1 MSKRILGN
9 KGFTL
14 IEIIASL
21 VLLSIIT
28 AVVGLGI
35 YKIFEGFI
43 SVKKNAAAA
52 QKAQVA
58 MVRLVNEFTGIAVI
72 SGNATSLNYKSY
84 SYLDGTLKS
93 HTVTWEG
100 TSGSPLLLD
109 GVTLIDNVSSFNVVY
124 LDAYNSAVEKSSWS
138 SSTKII
144 EVTLVNTGAYN
155 TTSSFT
161 FRAVPRNL

>member
-14 IEIIASL
+14 IEIIVSL
-21 VLLSIIT
+21 VLVSIIT
-28 AVVGLGI
+28 AIVGLGI

-43 SVKKNAAAA
+43 SVKTNAAAA
-52 QKAQVA
+52 QDAQLA

-72 SGNATSLNYKSY
+72 SGNATSLNFKSY
-84 SYLDGTLKS
+84 SYQDGTLKS
-93 HTVTWEG
+93 HTVTWNG

-109 GVTLIDNVSSFNVVY
+109 GVTLINNVSSFAVAY
-124 LDAYNSAVEKSSWS
+124 LDAYNSAVEKSLWS

-144 EVTLVNTGAYN
+144 EVTLIHTGAYN
-155 TTSSFT
+155 TTPSFT
-161 FRAVPRNL
+161 FRVVPRNL